1 MAIDKVNAYYNII
14 TKYPNVLGAQLNN
27 LQLKGI
33 LPYDEAI
40 KTFNVIE
47 QHNNVLKVTVVSDA
61 INSLNYKNFTYF
73 HFVDNTGN
81 IYMLPMEYIHS
92 YSVSGNEFNFKVS
105 NISNA
110 DIEIIKR
117 ILLTNGYTLQVII

>member
-47 QHNNVLKVTVVSDA
+47 QHNNVLKVTVVSDT

-73 HFVDNTGN
+73 HFVDGTGN
-81 IYMLPMEYIHS
+81 IYMLPMEYI
-92 YSVSGNEFNFKVS
+92 YRYDVSGNEFTFKVS